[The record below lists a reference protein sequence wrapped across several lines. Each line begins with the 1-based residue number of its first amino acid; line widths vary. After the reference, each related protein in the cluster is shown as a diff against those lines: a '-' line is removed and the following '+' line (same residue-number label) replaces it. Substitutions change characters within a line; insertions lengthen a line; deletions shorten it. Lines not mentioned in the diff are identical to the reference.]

1 LKSPSDAKSTPGV
14 FASLSDAK
22 SPRAQP
28 VASGGMTASDRAAAA
43 QPLWALVAPAHRARY
58 LRRAARAVLDE
69 LDALADL
76 LAEEAGQ
83 PRSEAML
90 AELLPSVGGMH
101 GLASDGPR
109 ALADR
114 RLGPVPALRAGRRST
129 LVQAPLGVVGVH
141 VRDGAPWA
149 GPLLEVAA
157 ALLAGNA
164 VLLVPAAPRAA
175 ARMQAAFARAGV
187 PEELLGVVAEPE
199 LAGAERVVTLDPP
212 ATKGT
217 MLVLDGAPLDRAVT
231 GAVWAAFAG
240 SGRRHAGLGRVIA
253 VRPQALA
260 LAAGIEGAARRL
272 RVGDPRR
279 PDTEV
284 GPLRGAAERDRVAA
298 LVAQALESGATL
310 LCGGPVDV
318 PGAAGAFYAPVVLRA
333 VPPAA
338 ELLREPVPGPVLALQ
353 EAATEEDA
361 IALAR
366 GTEGTLSVWTGDR
379 AHGERVARGLRA
391 EIAWINEHGVAS
403 PAAPVRLASY
413 VTSRQLA
420 SQPTRLRSAR
430 WLPYDPA
437 LLRASTASARLRHG
451 RESER
456 WAALRG
462 GALPL
467 ARTAL
472 RLGREALRRG

>member
-1 LKSPSDAKSTPGV
+1 VT
-14 FASLSDAK
+14 
-22 SPRAQP
+22 
-28 VASGGMTASDRAAAA
+28 VAERAAAA
-43 QPLWALVAPAHRARY
+43 QPLWALVEPRDRARY
-58 LRRAARAVLDE
+58 LRRAAKAVLDE
-69 LDALADL
+69 LEPLADL
-76 LAEEAGQ
+76 LAAEAGQ

-90 AELLPSVGGMH
+90 AELLPSVGGLH
-101 GLASDGPR
+101 GLAGDGPD

-129 LVQAPLGVVGVH
+129 LVQAPLGVVGIH
-141 VRDGAPWA
+141 VRDGSPWA

-157 ALLAGNA
+157 SLLAGNA
-164 VLLVPAAPRAA
+164 ALLVPAAPRAA
-175 ARMQAAFARAGV
+175 ARMQNAFVRAGL
-187 PEELLGVVAEPE
+187 PEELFQLVTEEELTGAASVVALEPPS
-199 LAGAERVVTLDPP
+199 A
-212 ATKGT
+212 KGT
-217 MLVLDGAPLDRAVT
+217 MLVLEGAPLDRAVT

-240 SGRRHAGLGRVIA
+240 AGRRHAGLGRVIA
-253 VRPQALA
+253 MRPQALA
-260 LAAGIEGAARRL
+260 LAAGIEDAARRL
-272 RVGDPRR
+272 RVGDPSR

-284 GPLRGAAERDRVAA
+284 GPLPSVAERHRVEA
-298 LVAQALESGATL
+298 LVGQAETTGATR

-333 VPPAA
+333 VPPTAR
-338 ELLREPVPGPVLALQ
+338 LLHEPVPGPVLALLD
-353 EAATEEDA
+353 AANEEEA

-366 GTEGTLSVWTGDR
+366 DPGGTLSVWTGDR
-379 AHGERVARGLRA
+379 ARGERIARGLGA

-403 PAAPVRLASY
+403 PAAPVRLAKH
-413 VTSRQLA
+413 VASRQLA

-437 LLRASTASARLRHG
+437 LLRAATATARLIHG

-467 ARTAL
+467 ARTAV
-472 RLGREALRRG
+472 RLGREAVTRP

>member
-1 LKSPSDAKSTPGV
+1 
-14 FASLSDAK
+14 
-22 SPRAQP
+22 
-28 VASGGMTASDRAAAA
+28 MTATPAAA
-43 QPLWALVAPAHRARY
+43 QPLWALVAPRDRARY
-58 LRRAARAVLDE
+58 LRRAAMAVLDE

-76 LAEEAGQ
+76 LAAEAGQ
-83 PRSEAML
+83 PRSEAIL
-90 AELLPSVGGMH
+90 AELLPSVGGLH
-101 GLASDGPR
+101 GLAGDGPA

-129 LVQAPLGVVGVH
+129 LVQAPLGVVGIH
-141 VRDGAPWA
+141 VRDGSPWA

-175 ARMQAAFARAGV
+175 ARMQSAFTRAGL
-187 PEELLGVVAEPE
+187 PEELFQLATEQD
-199 LAGAERVVTLDPP
+199 LAGVERVVALDPP
-212 ATKGT
+212 SAKGT

-231 GAVWAAFAG
+231 GATWAAFAG
-240 SGRRHAGLGRVIA
+240 GGRRHAGLGRVIA
-253 VRPQALA
+253 PRAQALA
-260 LAAGIEGAARRL
+260 LSAGIEAAARRL
-272 RVGDPRR
+272 RVGDPSR

-284 GPLRGAAERDRVAA
+284 GPLPSAAERDRVEE
-298 LVAQALESGATL
+298 LVAEAERAGATR

-318 PGAAGAFYAPVVLRA
+318 SGAAGAFYAPVVLRA

-338 ELLREPVPGPVLALQ
+338 RLLHEPVPGPVLAVL
-353 EAATEEDA
+353 EAASEEEA

-366 GTEGTLSVWTGDR
+366 GVDGTLSVWTGDR
-379 AHGERVARGLRA
+379 GRGERIARGLGA
-391 EIAWINEHGVAS
+391 DIAWINEHGVAS
-403 PAAPVRLASY
+403 PAAPVRLAKH
-413 VTSRQLA
+413 VASRQIA

-437 LLRASTASARLRHG
+437 LLRAATASARLRHG

-456 WAALRG
+456 WDALRG

-467 ARTAL
+467 ARTAV
-472 RLGREALRRG
+472 RLGREALGRI

>member
-1 LKSPSDAKSTPGV
+1 
-14 FASLSDAK
+14 
-22 SPRAQP
+22 
-28 VASGGMTASDRAAAA
+28 M
-43 QPLWALVAPAHRARY
+43 
-58 LRRAARAVLDE
+58 AVLDE
-69 LDALADL
+69 LDVLADL
-76 LAEEAGQ
+76 LADEAGQ

-90 AELLPSVGGMH
+90 AELLPSVGGLH
-101 GLASDGPR
+101 GLASDGPD

-141 VRDGAPWA
+141 VRDESPWA

-164 VLLVPAAPRAA
+164 ALLAPAAPRAA
-175 ARMQAAFARAGV
+175 ARMQSAFTRAGL
-187 PEELLGVVAEPE
+187 PDELLQIVAPDE
-199 LAGAERVVTLDPP
+199 LAGAARVVALDPP
-212 ATKGT
+212 AAKGT
-217 MLVLDGAPLDRAVT
+217 MLVLEGAPLDRVVS

-240 SGRRHAGLGRVIA
+240 GGRRHAGLGRVIA
-253 VRPQALA
+253 VRAHAQA

-272 RVGDPRR
+272 HVGDPRR

-284 GPLRGAAERDRVAA
+284 GPLPSTEERDRVEA
-298 LVAQALESGATL
+298 LVAQAEGAGATR
-310 LCGGPVDV
+310 LCGGPVEV
-318 PGAAGAFYAPVVLRA
+318 PGVAGAFYAPVVLRA

-353 EAATEEDA
+353 EAATDEDA
-361 IALAR
+361 IALA
-366 GTEGTLSVWTGDR
+366 GDAEGTLSVWTGDPAR
-379 AHGERVARGLRA
+379 GERIARALGA
-391 EIAWINEHGVAS
+391 DIAWINEHGVAS
-403 PAAPVRLASY
+403 PAAPVRLAKY
-413 VTSRQLA
+413 VASRQLA

-437 LLRASTASARLRHG
+437 LLRAATASARLLHG

-467 ARTAL
+467 ARTAV
-472 RLGREALRRG
+472 RLGREALGR

>member
-1 LKSPSDAKSTPGV
+1 
-14 FASLSDAK
+14 
-22 SPRAQP
+22 
-28 VASGGMTASDRAAAA
+28 MTAAARAAAA
-43 QPLWALVAPAHRARY
+43 QPLWALVKPRDRARY
-58 LRRAARAVLDE
+58 LRRAAMAVLDE

-76 LAEEAGQ
+76 LADEAGQ
-83 PRSEAML
+83 PRSEATL
-90 AELLPSVGGMH
+90 AELLPSVGGLH
-101 GLASDGPR
+101 GLANDGPE

-141 VRDGAPWA
+141 VRDQSPWA

-164 VLLVPAAPRAA
+164 VLLVPAAPHAA
-175 ARMQAAFARAGV
+175 ARMQSAFTRAGL
-187 PEELLGVVAEPE
+187 PEELLQVVGEQE
-199 LAGAERVVTLDPP
+199 LAGAAKVVTLDPP
-212 ATKGT
+212 AAKGT
-217 MLVLDGAPLDRAVT
+217 MLVLEGAPLDRVVT

-240 SGRRHAGLGRVIA
+240 AGRRHAALGRVIA
-253 VRPQALA
+253 LRPHVLA
-260 LAAGIEGAARRL
+260 IAAGIESAARRL

-284 GPLRGAAERDRVAA
+284 GPLPGAAERERVEA
-298 LVAQALESGATL
+298 LVAQAEEAGATR
-310 LCGGPVDV
+310 LCGGPVDL
-318 PGAAGAFYAPVVLRA
+318 PGVAGAFYAPVVLRA

-338 ELLREPVPGPVLALQ
+338 ELLRKPVPGPVLALL
-353 EAATEEDA
+353 EAESEEEA

-366 GTEGTLSVWTGDR
+366 DAGATLSVWAGDPS
-379 AHGERVARGLRA
+379 HGERIARSLGA
-391 EIAWINEHGVAS
+391 DIAWINEHGVAS
-403 PAAPVRLASY
+403 PAAPVRLAKY
-413 VTSRQLA
+413 VASRQLA

-437 LLRASTASARLRHG
+437 LLRAATATARLIHG

-467 ARTAL
+467 ARTAV
-472 RLGREALRRG
+472 RLGREAMSR

>member
-1 LKSPSDAKSTPGV
+1 
-14 FASLSDAK
+14 
-22 SPRAQP
+22 
-28 VASGGMTASDRAAAA
+28 MTATDRAAAA
-43 QPLWALVAPAHRARY
+43 QPLWALVAPRDRARY
-58 LRRAARAVLDE
+58 VRRAAMAVLDE

-76 LAEEAGQ
+76 LAAEAGQ

-90 AELLPSVGGMH
+90 AELLPSVGGLH
-101 GLASDGPR
+101 GLATDGPR

-141 VRDGAPWA
+141 VRDGSPWA

-164 VLLVPAAPRAA
+164 VILAPAAPHAA
-175 ARMQAAFARAGV
+175 ARMQNAFVRAGL
-187 PEELLGVVAEPE
+187 PEELFQLADEEALEPT
-199 LAGAERVVTLDPP
+199 ARVVTLDPP
-212 ATKGT
+212 PAKGT
-217 MLVLDGAPLDRAVT
+217 MLVLDGAPLDRVVD

-240 SGRRHAGLGRVIA
+240 GGRRHAAVGRAIA

-260 LAAGIEGAARRL
+260 LATGVEAAARRL
-272 RVGDPRR
+272 RVGDPRH

-284 GPLRGAAERDRVAA
+284 GPLASAADRDRVEA
-298 LVAQALESGATL
+298 LVAAAEAAGATR
-310 LCGGPVDV
+310 LCGGPVEV
-318 PGAAGAFYAPVVLRA
+318 RGAEGAFYAPAVLRA
-333 VPPAA
+333 VPPDAA
-338 ELLREPVPGPVLALQ
+338 LLHEPVPGPVLALV
-353 EAATEEDA
+353 EARDEEEAT
-361 IALAR
+361 ALAG
-366 GTEGTLSVWTGDR
+366 GTAGTLSVWTGDVTR
-379 AHGERVARGLRA
+379 GERVARGLGA

-403 PAAPVRLASY
+403 PAAPVRLAKY
-413 VTSRQLA
+413 VASRQLA

-437 LLRASTASARLRHG
+437 LLRAATASARLLHG

-456 WAALRG
+456 WATLRG

-467 ARTAL
+467 ARTAV
-472 RLGREALRRG
+472 RLGREALGRP

>member
-1 LKSPSDAKSTPGV
+1 
-14 FASLSDAK
+14 
-22 SPRAQP
+22 
-28 VASGGMTASDRAAAA
+28 MTASDRAAAA
-43 QPLWALVAPAHRARY
+43 QPLWALVPPRDRARY
-58 LRRAARAVLDE
+58 LRRAAKAVLDE

-76 LAEEAGQ
+76 LADEAGQ

-90 AELLPSVGGMH
+90 AELLPSIGGLH
-101 GLASDGPR
+101 GLAGDGPE

-129 LVQAPLGVVGVH
+129 LVQAPLGVVGVQ
-141 VRDGAPWA
+141 VRDGSPWA

-157 ALLAGNA
+157 SLLAGNA

-175 ARMQAAFARAGV
+175 ALMRDAFIRAGL
-187 PEELLGVVAEPE
+187 PEELFQLVADED
-199 LAGAERVVTLDPP
+199 LAGAEHTVALEPPP
-212 ATKGT
+212 AKGT
-217 MLVLDGAPLDRAVT
+217 MLVLDGAPLDRAIT

-240 SGRRHAGLGRVIA
+240 AGRRHASLGRVIA
-253 VRPQALA
+253 LRTHAQA

-272 RVGDPRR
+272 RVGDPAR

-284 GPLRGAAERDRVAA
+284 GPLPGVAERDRVEA
-298 LVAQALESGATL
+298 LVAQAEAAGASR

-318 PGAAGAFYAPVVLRA
+318 SGVAGAFYAPAVLRG

-338 ELLREPVPGPVLALQ
+338 ALLRELVPGPVLALV
-353 EAATEEDA
+353 EAASEEDA

-366 GTEGTLSVWTGDR
+366 DTGGTLSIWTGDP
-379 AHGERVARGLRA
+379 ARGELIARVLGA
-391 EIAWINEHGVAS
+391 DIAWINEHGVAS
-403 PAAPVRLASY
+403 PAAPVRLAKH
-413 VTSRQLA
+413 VASRQLA

-430 WLPYDPA
+430 WLPYDA
-437 LLRASTASARLRHG
+437 SLLRAATASARLRHG

-456 WAALRG
+456 WAVLRS

-467 ARTAL
+467 ARTAA
-472 RLGREALRRG
+472 RLGREALSR

>member
-1 LKSPSDAKSTPGV
+1 MSAT
-14 FASLSDAK
+14 
-22 SPRAQP
+22 
-28 VASGGMTASDRAAAA
+28 DRAAAA
-43 QPLWALVAPAHRARY
+43 QPLWALVAPGDRARY
-58 LRRAARAVLDE
+58 LRRAAMAVLDE

-76 LAEEAGQ
+76 LAAEAGQ
-83 PRSEAML
+83 PRSEATL
-90 AELLPSVGGMH
+90 AELLPSVGGLH

-141 VRDGAPWA
+141 VRDGSAWA

-164 VLLVPAAPRAA
+164 VLLAPAAPRAA
-175 ARMQAAFARAGV
+175 ARMQNAFIRSGL
-187 PEELLGVVAEPE
+187 PEELFQLVGEDELEP
-199 LAGAERVVTLDPP
+199 AARVITLDPP
-212 ATKGT
+212 AAKGT
-217 MLVLDGAPLDRAVT
+217 MLVLDGAPLDRVVD

-240 SGRRHAGLGRVIA
+240 GGRRHAAVGRAIA
-253 VRPQALA
+253 VRPQAPE
-260 LAAGIEGAARRL
+260 LAAGIDAAARRL

-284 GPLRGAAERDRVAA
+284 GPLASAAERDRVEE
-298 LVAQALESGATL
+298 LVAAAEAAGATR
-310 LCGGPVDV
+310 LCGGPVEV
-318 PGAAGAFYAPVVLRA
+318 RGADGAFYAPAVLRG
-333 VPPAA
+333 VPPGAA
-338 ELLREPVPGPVLALQ
+338 LLHEPVPGPVLALV
-353 EAATEEDA
+353 EAASEEDA
-361 IALAR
+361 IALAA
-366 GTEGTLSVWTGDR
+366 GPAGTLSVWTGDLT
-379 AHGERVARGLRA
+379 HGERVARGLGA
-391 EIAWINEHGVAS
+391 DIAWINEHGVAS
-403 PAAPVRLASY
+403 PAAPVRLAKY
-413 VTSRQLA
+413 VASRQLA

-437 LLRASTASARLRHG
+437 LLRAATASARLLHG

-456 WAALRG
+456 WATLRG

-472 RLGREALRRG
+472 RLGREALGRP